1 MAYDKI
7 IVIHKR
13 LDNRINYALN
23 ESKTEHSGLVLK
35 TALNCELDSAYKEM
49 NATKQRWDKSGGIL
63 GYHLIHS
70 YALGEISPEEAHKLS
85 VEFAKRLLGERFET
99 VIGTH
104 VDREHVHSHIVFN
117 SVSFADGSRYRSD
130 FKAYFGD
137 IRGMSNE
144 ISREN
149 GLSVIE
155 PKNKGKHYAEWNTE
169 KQGKPT
175 VRGII
180 RKDIDAAIAQ
190 AISLQTFYAALE
202 KQGYTIKRGANI
214 KHTAV
219 RPPGGSRFV
228 RLESLGAEY
237 TEEAIRKRLQA
248 EPEIRYEP
256 KPHKRYTVKHKSSV
270 HTRKKLKGFQAL
282 YVRYLYL
289 LGLRKPGRYRK
300 PVSFETRKEVTK
312 LQKYRTHFSILQ
324 KYRIEDSEQLSMLSG
339 ALQADIDY
347 LTNQRRELYRRKRKG
362 EEVTEEIS
370 NINSALRPI
379 RRELRLCR
387 QISETIPQ
395 IQEQTEQYR
404 RELNEKQNTRIKE
417 RSKSLWK

>member
-7 IVIHKR
+7 RVIHTR
-13 LDNRINYALN
+13 LDNSIRYVLNTDKTQQQMLVAGINCLPEQAHQ
-23 ESKTEHSGLVLK
+23 EMMQT
-35 TALNCELDSAYKEM
+35 KE
-49 NATKQRWDKSGGIL
+49 RWDKKNGVQ
-63 GYHLIHS
+63 GYHIIHS
-70 YALGEISPEEAHKLS
+70 FAPGEVTPEQAQELGL
-85 VEFAKRLLGERFET
+85 EFARRLLGERFEA
-99 VIGTH
+99 VVSTH
-104 VDREHVHSHIVFN
+104 VDHEHIHCHIVFN
-117 SVSFADGSRYRSD
+117 SVSFMDGKMYRSD

-137 IRGMSNE
+137 IRGISNDV
-144 ISREN
+144 SREH

-155 PKNKGKHYAEWNTE
+155 PKAKGKHYAEWHAE
-169 KQGKPT
+169 QSGKPT
-175 VRGII
+175 IRSLI
-180 RKDIDAAIAQ
+180 RKDLDAAI
-190 AISLQTFYAALE
+190 SDGFTLQSVFSILE
-202 KQGYTIKRGANI
+202 KRGYTIKRGANI

-219 RPPGGSRFV
+219 RPPGGSRFI

-237 TEEAIRKRLQA
+237 TEEAIKQRLNA
-248 EPEIRYEP
+248 EPVPPEP
-256 KPHKRYTVKHKSSV
+256 RANKRYTVKSGYV
-270 HTRKKLKGFQAL
+270 PRPRKKLKGFKAL

-312 LQKYRTHFSILQ
+312 LQKYRTHFSLLQ
-324 KYRIEDSEQLSMLSG
+324 KYRIENGEQLSMLSG

-347 LTNQRRELYRRKRKG
+347 LADQRRELYRRKRKG

-370 NINSALRPI
+370 NINSALWPI

-387 QISETIPQ
+387 QISETVAQ

-404 RELNEKQNTRIKE
+404 QSMQQGEKTKTKE

>member
-219 RPPGGSRFV
+219 RPPGGSRFI
-228 RLESLGAEY
+228 RLDSLGESY
-237 TEEAIRKRLQA
+237 TEEAIKQRIVEGDR
-248 EPEIRYEP
+248 PRTEIAIHRY
-256 KPHKRYTVKHKSSV
+256 KLKNGNIHKS
-270 HTRKKLKGFQAL
+270 RKLRGFQAL
-282 YVRYLYL
+282 YVHYLYY
-289 LGLRKPGRYRK
+289 LGIWKPKAKKQPIPFAVRADVKRLNQY
-300 PVSFETRKEVTK
+300 TRQFN
-312 LQKYRTHFSILQ
+312 LMRH
-324 KYRIEDSEQLSMLSG
+324 YRIETAQQRNMLQD
-339 ALQADIDY
+339 ALQTEIESLMDRRKPLYKLQRKGEDVRPQIDQINRQ
-347 LTNQRRELYRRKRKG
+347 LKRLRRELY
-362 EEVTEEIS
+362 T
-370 NINSALRPI
+370 
-379 RRELRLCR
+379 CR
-387 QISETIPQ
+387 QIESTAPRI
-395 IQEQTEQYR
+395 
-404 RELNEKQNTRIKE
+404 RESIELCKPDVREEIKTKE
-417 RSKSLWK
+417 RSYDLWR

>member
-7 IVIHKR
+7 ITVRSR
-13 LDNRINYALN
+13 LDNRINYAIKPKKICM
-23 ESKTEHSGLVLK
+23 SPVGI
-35 TALNCELDSAYKEM
+35 NCDPKRAYQEMMQTKE
-49 NATKQRWDKSGGIL
+49 RWDKKNGVQ
-63 GYHLIHS
+63 GYHIIHS
-70 YALGEISPEEAHKLS
+70 FAPGEVTPEQAQELGL
-85 VEFAKRLLGERFET
+85 EFARRLLGERFEA
-99 VIGTH
+99 VVSTH
-104 VDREHVHSHIVFN
+104 VDHEHIHCHIVFN
-117 SVSFADGSRYRSD
+117 SVSFMDGKMYRSD

-137 IRGMSNE
+137 IRGISND

-155 PKNKGKHYAEWNTE
+155 PKGKGKHYAEWHAE
-169 KQGKPT
+169 QSGKPT
-175 VRGII
+175 IRSLI
-180 RKDIDAAIAQ
+180 RKDLDAAI
-190 AISLQTFYAALE
+190 SDGFTLQSVYSILE
-202 KQGYTIKRGANI
+202 KRGYTIKRGANI

-219 RPPGGSRFV
+219 RPPGGSRFI

-237 TEEAIRKRLQA
+237 TEEAIRQRLQA
-248 EPEIRYEP
+248 EPEIKYEP
-256 KPHKRYTVKHKSSV
+256 KKYKRYTVKNGSAPQR
-270 HTRKKLKGFQAL
+270 RKKLKGFQAL

-300 PVSFETRKEVTK
+300 PVSFETRKEVTR

-324 KYRIEDSEQLSMLSG
+324 KYRIEDSQQLSMLSG

-379 RRELRLCR
+379 RQELRLCR

-404 RELNEKQNTRIKE
+404 QAMQQGEITKTKE
-417 RSKSLWK
+417 RSTSLWK